1 MDGFAL
7 ADGPG
12 VVSYF
17 SRTVLDYY
25 HSLARTFTLSDRHF
39 ADFLGPTWPN
49 RLFMLSGTSFG
60 HLSNTSPPPGDIK
73 VSLFRQ
79 LEAENQ
85 SWRVYADNVVFEEG
99 MYPRLYNDSR
109 ANFKSIA
116 QFMDD
121 VRTGNLPA
129 LAWVES
135 SYGGPNATDE
145 HPPANIEIGQKWVSQ
160 IIDATMHGA
169 SWKDSL
175 LILTYDEHGGFY
187 DHVPPPV
194 ACVPD
199 DHTAHVK
206 PGHLKPRFD
215 HFGMRVPLILVSPW
229 VKRGYVTHTPTSHAS
244 LLRLVQARFGLGAL
258 TRRDANASIP
268 FDAFDFESPPRLDI
282 PELPIPRIEPN
293 RLSNC
298 EAAALRVPHD
308 KQVLPAHPK
317 K

>member
-1 MDGFAL
+1 MTGFRIGYAC
-7 ADGPG
+7 GP
-12 VVSYF
+12 
-17 SRTVLDYY
+17 
-25 HSLARTFTLSDRHF
+25 
-39 ADFLGPTWPN
+39 
-49 RLFMLSGTSFG
+49 
-60 HLSNTSPPPGDIK
+60 
-73 VSLFRQ
+73 
-79 LEAENQ
+79 
-85 SWRVYADNVVFEEG
+85 
-99 MYPRLYNDSR
+99 
-109 ANFKSIA
+109 
-116 QFMDD
+116 
-121 VRTGNLPA
+121 
-129 LAWVES
+129 VE
-135 SYGGPNATDE
+135 
-145 HPPANIEIGQKWVSQ
+145 
-160 IIDATMHGA
+160 IIDAMMHGA

-229 VKRGYVTHTPTSHAS
+229 IKRGYVTHTPTSHAS

-293 RLSNC
+293 RRINC